1 MLSSDFKADL
11 DWEVHKA
18 DPIAWVHDTGLLRD
32 KAGNICYLD
41 DNQKKIL
48 DPKNKRVI
56 INCHRQW
63 GKSTIS
69 SLLCFHRSLFYE
81 KSLCLLVAP
90 SLRQSSENFRKIAD
104 ALENITPPPEL
115 VEDTKLTLKFGN
127 GSRIISLPGSQKT
140 VRGFT
145 APDLI
150 IIDEDAQAEDELFG
164 ALLPMLT
171 NSPDGRLILA
181 STPWGVRGHFY
192 KIWQEGGPEWL
203 KIRVIASE
211 NPRVRPEVLEE
222 AQKSPNGAMWYR
234 QEYCGEFIS
243 DEFSLFDEDR
253 IKKAMSDEFEEIDAE
268 VY

>member
-1 MLSSDFKADL
+1 
-11 DWEVHKA
+11 V
-18 DPIAWVHDTGLLRD
+18 TLRRRW
-32 KAGNICYLD
+32 I
-41 DNQKKIL
+41 
-48 DPKNKRVI
+48 
-56 INCHRQW
+56 
-63 GKSTIS
+63 GKSTRPILWPGCMIS
-69 SLLCFHRSLFYE
+69 GY
-81 KSLCLLVAP
+81 
-90 SLRQSSENFRKIAD
+90 SE
-104 ALENITPPPEL
+104 TGPGPEL
-115 VEDTKLTLKFGN
+115 EEDTKLTLKFDN

-150 IIDEDAQAEDELFG
+150 IIDEDAQSEDDLFG

-192 KIWQEGGPEWL
+192 KIWTEGGSEWL

-222 AQKSPNGAMWYR
+222 AKRSPNGALWYR
-234 QEYCGEFIS
+234 QEFCGEFLS
-243 DEFSLFDEDR
+243 DEFSIFDENR
-253 IKKAMSDEFEEIDAE
+253 LNRAISDDFEEIDAD

>member
-1 MLSSDFKADL
+1 MLSHDLKAAL
-11 DWEVHKA
+11 RWEIHKA
-18 DPIAWVHDTGLLRD
+18 DPVRWVHDCGLLRD
-32 KAGNICYLD
+32 RAGNVYQLD
-41 DNQKKIL
+41 ANQKKIL

-69 SLLCFHRSLFYE
+69 SLLCFHRALFYE
-81 KSLCLLVAP
+81 NSLCLLVAP
-90 SLRQSSENFRKIAD
+90 SLRQSSENFRKISD
-104 ALENITPPPEL
+104 ALETIDPKPEL
-115 VEDTKLTLKFGN
+115 EEDTKLTLKFDN

-150 IIDEDAQAEDELFG
+150 IIDEDAQSEDDLFG

-192 KIWQEGGPEWL
+192 KIWTEGGPEWL
-203 KIRVIASE
+203 KIKVIASE

-222 AQKSPNGAMWYR
+222 AKRSPNGALWYR
-234 QEYCGEFIS
+234 QEFCGEFLS
-243 DEFSLFDEDR
+243 DEFSIFDENR
-253 IKKAMSDEFEEIDAE
+253 LRKAISDDFEEIDAD

>member
-1 MLSSDFKADL
+1 MLSSDLKAAL

-18 DPIAWVHDTGLLRD
+18 DPVRWVHDCGLLRD
-32 KAGNICYLD
+32 RSGNVYQLD
-41 DNQKKIL
+41 ENQKKIL

-69 SLLCFHRSLFYE
+69 SLLCFHRALFYP

-90 SLRQSSENFRKIAD
+90 SLRQSGENFRKISD
-104 ALENITPPPEL
+104 ALETVTPKPDLE
-115 VEDTKLTLKFGN
+115 EDTKLTLKFGN

-145 APDLI
+145 APNLI
-150 IIDEDAQAEDELFG
+150 IIDEDAQSEDELFG

-192 KIWQEGGPEWL
+192 KIWAEGGPEWL

-222 AQKSPNGAMWYR
+222 AKRSPNGALWYR
-234 QEYCGEFIS
+234 QEYCGEFLS
-243 DEFSLFDEDR
+243 DEFSIFDENR
-253 IKKAMSDEFEEIDAE
+253 LKKAISDDFEEIDAE
-268 VY
+268 EY